1 MKHVSGFLRW
11 SSQCRSADYEA
22 ALVVKDNDR
31 VGYSLCECL
40 KNGMRRI
47 RLTLNSKSFHHADDF
62 QNLTEW
68 VPCHDPFPVMEPV
81 VLRAADQDST
91 LPAGDHDPNANIT
104 HIFLPSRMKIRI
116 FTLIELLI
124 VIAMIAILAAMLLP
138 ALNAARD
145 KAEAI
150 KCVNNLKQFGL
161 SISSYAMDYNG
172 YVLSSYDSNRGTYR
186 DFWTKC
192 LSNMGYLNFSAMNC
206 DVAKSTP
213 RARTMSAYYGSYAR
227 VSRAEYGGI
236 NPAFG
241 CAFRFEQAKGP
252 PSSRIFIT
260 DGAFCT
266 SGDLSKAVAAA
277 DNNGVVRKAY
287 LNFSPLGTSIAWVWL
302 HNGYAN
308 MLFLDMH
315 VQPFQR
321 KGVTDAMMGI
331 GIGETL

>member
-1 MKHVSGFLRW
+1 
-11 SSQCRSADYEA
+11 
-22 ALVVKDNDR
+22 
-31 VGYSLCECL
+31 
-40 KNGMRRI
+40 
-47 RLTLNSKSFHHADDF
+47 
-62 QNLTEW
+62 
-68 VPCHDPFPVMEPV
+68 
-81 VLRAADQDST
+81 
-91 LPAGDHDPNANIT
+91 
-104 HIFLPSRMKIRI
+104 
-116 FTLIELLI
+116 
-124 VIAMIAILAAMLLP
+124 
-138 ALNAARD
+138 
-145 KAEAI
+145 
-150 KCVNNLKQFGL
+150 
-161 SISSYAMDYNG
+161 
-172 YVLSSYDSNRGTYR
+172 
-186 DFWTKC
+186 
-192 LSNMGYLNFSAMNC
+192 MGYLKFSAMNC

-260 DGAFCT
+260 DGAFCS
-266 SGDLSKAVAAA
+266 SGDLTRAVAAS
-277 DNNGVVRKAY
+277 DNAGVVRKAY
-287 LNFSPLGTSIAWVWL
+287 LNFSPLGTSIAWGWL